1 MWTTKERI
9 SEPEDRSIDIIQ
21 FEKKKKKTG
30 KKKELSKLI
39 WDLKC
44 KITIQKAAVI
54 KTLWYWFD
62 STPILEQ
69 NFSSENHHI

>member
-1 MWTTKERI
+1 M
-9 SEPEDRSIDIIQ
+9 Q
-21 FEKKKKKTG
+21 
-30 KKKELSKLI
+30 
-39 WDLKC
+39 
-44 KITIQKAAVI
+44 ITIQKAAVI